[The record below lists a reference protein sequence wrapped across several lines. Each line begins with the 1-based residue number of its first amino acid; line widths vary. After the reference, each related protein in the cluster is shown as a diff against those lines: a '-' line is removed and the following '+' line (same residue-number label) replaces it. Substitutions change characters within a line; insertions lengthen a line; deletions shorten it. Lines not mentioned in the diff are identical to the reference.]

1 MKPNKETV
9 IIILKIWCA
18 LTKAGLDATDRAIND
33 ISVTPPGANDIKSV
47 MGVITDKYW
56 RAITNRNASMSIE
69 ITDIND
75 NRVAVQRIFLSIPKN
90 LAPKL
95 VPIMT

>member
-1 MKPNKETV
+1 
-9 IIILKIWCA
+9 
-18 LTKAGLDATDRAIND
+18 
-33 ISVTPPGANDIKSV
+33 